1 MANAAGESIS
11 LVTMRNIVN
20 QLGKHDFS
28 CGAVV
33 NNLKEE
39 TFSNKMNSNLFVL
52 ILKRRDWNFSTM

>member
-1 MANAAGESIS
+1 MTNAAGESIS
-11 LVTMRNIVN
+11 LVTMSNIVN

-39 TFSNKMNSNLFVL
+39 TFSNKMNSNLCS
-52 ILKRRDWNFSTM
+52 NS